1 MRNRWLPWLLLSPA
15 IVLIMGLTVYP
26 LINTF
31 LLSFQHYDMYS
42 LVGGVSEWIG
52 LDHYVEILQD
62 PFFWVV
68 TRNTV
73 IFGLS
78 CVIATMLVG
87 LAVAL
92 LLNTKF
98 KGSKVLGV
106 IILIPWVFPAIAGG
120 IVWRWMFNDQYGVVN
135 YVLSSIGLG
144 MFEGF
149 AWFNTPLTAFF
160 VIFLIQK
167 YPKIA

>member
-31 LLSFQHYDMYS
+31 LLSFQQYDMYS

-52 LDHYVEILQD
+52 LNHYVEILQD

-106 IILIPWVFPAIAGG
+106 IILIPWVFPAIAGC
-120 IVWRWMFNDQYGVVN
+120 
-135 YVLSSIGLG
+135 LSTRHG
-144 MFEGF
+144 
-149 AWFNTPLTAFF
+149 
-160 VIFLIQK
+160 
-167 YPKIA
+167 